1 MILKRLA
8 PSLAY
13 LGTAALVLAAAAAAQ
28 GMELPQFGFICA
40 ILGAWLLTVLLFGI
54 SIRNSLL
61 FSTMFFIK
69 PLPTAFVC
77 VLFILLL
84 TLLLEFQRG
93 RLKQFILPHP
103 VMLGVLIAT
112 SVYGITRARGDW
124 DSHLYFLA
132 TAVVPAIVFLISAN
146 SSIRKTDIVLW
157 LKAIVLI
164 GTFLAVVGVVMAL
177 LNPSE
182 RYGSLWITAMT
193 INGFYTL
200 AFFFGIAL
208 GVRSAHTSERYL
220 WYGCA
225 LLVLLGML
233 YTYTRITLVAVFAGI
248 FLLMLKMKRMRL
260 LGMGLLLL
268 VPLIIPS
275 SMVSRIE
282 LGLTFDY
289 SIFIRFLA
297 WYYSLRQIAS
307 HPWFGIGIDVW
318 KDWYAGA
325 VPLDMLYAEHSHNL
339 PLKIWLELGVFGF
352 ISYFYLIAAVLRSY
366 YLRVVKPDA
375 GNFHRVALIGIVAL
389 LISCLTDIFIQQ
401 YPVALAFWATL
412 GLMYALS
419 RPSAANEEQ

>member
-28 GMELPQFGFICA
+28 GMELPQFGFIGA
-40 ILGAWLLTVLLFGI
+40 VLVAWLITVLLFGV

-61 FSTMFFIK
+61 FTALFFIK
-69 PLPTAFVC
+69 PIPTAFVC
-77 VLFILLL
+77 VLFILLIS
-84 TLLLEFQRG
+84 LLLEFQRG
-93 RLKQFILPHP
+93 GLQRFFIPYPL
-103 VMLGVLIAT
+103 MLAALIAT
-112 SVYGITRARGDW
+112 SVYGVLRGRADW
-124 DSHLYFLA
+124 DTSLYFLS
-132 TAVVPAIVFLISAN
+132 TAILPAIALLIPAN
-146 SSIRKTDIVLW
+146 SRLKKTDHLLW

-164 GTFLAVVGVVMAL
+164 GTFLAGVGVAMAL
-177 LNPSE
+177 LNPGQ

-208 GVRSAHTSERYL
+208 GVKSGRSSERYL
-220 WYGCA
+220 WYACS

-233 YTYTRITLVAVFAGI
+233 YTYTRIVLVAVFAGI
-248 FLLMLKMKRMRL
+248 FLLMLKLKRIRL

-268 VPLIIPS
+268 LPLIIPS
-275 SMVSRIE
+275 SMVSRIQM
-282 LGLTFDY
+282 GFGFDY
-289 SIFIRFLA
+289 SIFIRFVA
-297 WYYSLRQIAS
+297 WYYSLGQIAS

-325 VPLDMLYAEHSHNL
+325 VPLDILYAEHSHNL

-352 ISYFYLIAAVLRSY
+352 ISYFYVIGAVLRGY
-366 YLRVVKPDA
+366 YLKVVKHDQS
-375 GNFHRVALIGIVAL
+375 NFHLVALIGIVAL

-401 YPVALAFWATL
+401 YPIALVFWVTL
-412 GLMYALS
+412 GLMYMLARS
-419 RPSAANEEQ
+419 PAATEEQ